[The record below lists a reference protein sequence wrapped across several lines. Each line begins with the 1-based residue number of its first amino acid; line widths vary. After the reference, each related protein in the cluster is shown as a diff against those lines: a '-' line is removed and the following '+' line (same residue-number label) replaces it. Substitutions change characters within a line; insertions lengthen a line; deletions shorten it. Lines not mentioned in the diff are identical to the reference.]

1 MNRKLILSLIIV
13 FLSVNAFS
21 QVLKYRVGANYGKF
35 NNEVGPEEVEHPIT
49 AVINAANLSSTEFT
63 HAFEPGFEGE
73 LMMLWTPNIETG
85 FEFEYA
91 NFSGTNYAPPYYN
104 FYFSPKM
111 PPNYTTTDPFKYN
124 SSAMNFML
132 NFRYYIAPDGG
143 IRPFFKASIGLSFVA
158 AEWNYLKPDSAYAY
172 TFEPIYALG
181 TSNSTDPREL
191 ALNYGAGLGI
201 DFKLSDK
208 LSFYIDGTASVINSD
223 KVDGIPNYNYIEN
236 DGQEMLNP
244 VGNKA
249 FITQVSVGLV
259 FTSNTDLGLNKNS
272 GGKKSSGVKR
282 SGHTSQW
289 RPFYR
294 QK

>member
-35 NNEVGPEEVEHPIT
+35 NNEVGPEEIEHPLIG
-49 AVINAANLSSTEFT
+49 VLSNPNSTDFT
-63 HAFEPGFEGE
+63 HAFEPGFEAE

-85 FEFEYA
+85 LEFEYTG
-91 NFSGTNYAPPYYN
+91 FSGTNDIPPYRNY
-104 FYFSPKM
+104 YFSQDFPDM
-111 PPNYTTTDPFKYN
+111 EFYTTEPLKYTT
-124 SSAMNFML
+124 SSMNIML

-143 IRPFFKASIGLSFVA
+143 IRPFFKASAGLSMVA
-158 AEWNYLKPDSAYAY
+158 TELNYADDAFIVEHNASV
-172 TFEPIYALG
+172 IYALG
-181 TSNSTDPREL
+181 TSNSRDPREL